1 MNREPKQD
9 EQQANDARTNDAPG
23 MTPVACALHRAPGA
37 PGAQLQ
43 VTGAGSG
50 AAGAGVSAGA
60 AAAGAPTDTGT
71 TVV

>member
-1 MNREPKQD
+1 MNRQPKQD
-9 EQQANDARTNDAPG
+9 ERQANGDRTNDASG
-23 MTPVACALHRAPGA
+23 MTPVTSGPDGRRA
-37 PGAQLQ
+37 AQLQ